1 MRNIIK
7 THVILKLIAVISFFT
22 FFMGCEKAQDAPIV
36 QKENVSIVLDVDQVS
51 LESASIRVRHDGAA
65 DVLWVYMNTSDME
78 TDATLLIQS
87 EIEKNLKLTGEVV
100 AYKGQ
105 NKSVTVSSLDAK
117 CYYRF
122 ICTAIDGVT
131 GKASGDVAEIKYRT
145 RRDPSVFEQNDNWTI
160 SLGERTVNN
169 QDKMEYDNIVCE
181 SDDDQTYVVLT
192 LKDSDFEYYYKS
204 DLRKLFE
211 DYHSSFGFEE
221 GSSKWK
227 SVLSSGDII
236 WSEQRLRSGE
246 WTAYMI
252 GIDSDGELSG
262 LYQAFNFKV
271 EQEIATAEYNRW
283 IGTWT
288 VSDKNGAEL
297 FDIQI
302 LPCENNM
309 WYYMGGWESTN
320 IYQFDTY
327 DPTLMPE
334 LFFDKESGKLCF
346 ISQYLNTMVT
356 DTDSIDFYFSGTFI
370 YGNTYVLGSE
380 VLNYRMAETIF
391 LDTVNYN
398 SARIEACNFNAQGM
412 SFPIES
418 ICYIYYNGSQ
428 LSSISLA
435 APTLPLTMT
444 KKVTE

>member
-1 MRNIIK
+1 MRNIIR
-7 THVILKLIAVISFFT
+7 TDVILKLIAVISFFT
-22 FFMGCEKAQDAPIV
+22 FLGCEKGQDTLVP

-51 LESASIRVRHDGAA
+51 LESASIRVRHDGDA
-65 DVLWVYMNTSDME
+65 DVLWVYMNTTDLE
-78 TDATLLIQS
+78 TDARSLIES
-87 EIEKNLKLTGEVV
+87 EIKKNLELTGEVV

-105 NKSVTVSSLDAK
+105 NKSVTVSSLAAK

-122 ICTAIDGVT
+122 ICTAIDEVT
-131 GKASGDVAEIKYRT
+131 GKACGDVAEIEYRT
-145 RRDPSVFEQNDNWTI
+145 RRDPSVFERNDNWTI
-160 SLGERTVNN
+160 SLGERTVDNN
-169 QDKMEYDNIVCE
+169 DKMEYDNIVCE
-181 SDDDQTYVVLT
+181 SSDDQTYVVLT
-192 LKDSDFEYYYKS
+192 LKNLDFDFYYNG
-204 DLRKLFE
+204 DLRALFE

-227 SVLSSGDII
+227 SVLNSGNIM

-262 LYQAFNFKV
+262 LYQTLQFKV

-288 VSDKNGAEL
+288 VSDKNGVEL

-302 LPCENNM
+302 IPCENNM

-327 DPTLMPE
+327 DPALMPE
-334 LFFDKESGKLCF
+334 LFFDKESGELCF

-380 VLNYRMAETIF
+380 VLNYRMAETTF

-428 LSSISLA
+428 LSSISLD

-444 KKVTE
+444 KQ

>member
-1 MRNIIK
+1 MRNIIR
-7 THVILKLIAVISFFT
+7 TDVILKLIAVISFFT
-22 FFMGCEKAQDAPIV
+22 FLGCEKGQDTPV
-36 QKENVSIVLDVDQVS
+36 PQKENVSIVLDVDQVS
-51 LESASIRVRHDGAA
+51 LESASIRVRHDGTA
-65 DVLWVYMNTSDME
+65 DVLWVYMNTSDLE
-78 TDATLLIQS
+78 TDARLLIES
-87 EIEKNLKLTGEVV
+87 EIKKNLELTGEVV

-105 NKSVTVSSLDAK
+105 NKSVTVSSLAAK

-122 ICTAIDGVT
+122 ICTAIDEVT
-131 GKASGDVAEIKYRT
+131 GKSCGDVAEIEYRT
-145 RRDPSVFEQNDNWTI
+145 RRDPSVFEKNDNWTI
-160 SLGERTVNN
+160 SLGDRTVNN
-169 QDKMEYDNIVCE
+169 QDKMEYDNIVCK

-192 LKDSDFEYYYKS
+192 LKDSDFEYYYNG
-204 DLRKLFE
+204 DLRALFE

-227 SVLSSGDII
+227 SVLTSGDII
-236 WSEQRLRSGE
+236 WPEQRLRSGE

-262 LYQAFNFKV
+262 LYQTLQFKV

-288 VSDKNGAEL
+288 VSDKNGVEL

-327 DPTLMPE
+327 DPALMPE

-356 DTDSIDFYFSGTFI
+356 DMDSIDFYFSGTFI

-398 SARIEACNFNAQGM
+398 SARIEACNFNTQGM

-444 KKVTE
+444 KQ

>member
-1 MRNIIK
+1 MRNIIR
-7 THVILKLIAVISFFT
+7 TDVILKLIAAISFFT
-22 FFMGCEKAQDAPIV
+22 FIGCEKGQDTLVP

-51 LESASIRVRHDGAA
+51 LESASIRVRHDGDA
-65 DVLWVYMNTSDME
+65 DVLWVYMNTADLE
-78 TDATLLIQS
+78 TDARSLIES
-87 EIEKNLKLTGEVV
+87 EIKKNLELTGEVV

-105 NKSVTVSSLDAK
+105 NKSITVSSLAAK

-122 ICTAIDGVT
+122 ICTAIDEVT
-131 GKASGDVAEIKYRT
+131 GKACGDVAEIEYRT
-145 RRDPSVFEQNDNWTI
+145 RRDPSVFERNDNWTI
-160 SLGERTVNN
+160 SLGERTVDNN
-169 QDKMEYDNIVCE
+169 DKMEYDNIVCE
-181 SDDDQTYVVLT
+181 SSDDQTYVVLT
-192 LKDSDFEYYYKS
+192 LKDLDFDFYYNG
-204 DLRKLFE
+204 DLRALFE

-227 SVLSSGDII
+227 SVLNSGNIM

-262 LYQAFNFKV
+262 LYQTLQFKV
-271 EQEIATAEYNRW
+271 EQETATAEYNRW

-288 VSDKNGAEL
+288 VSDKNGVEL

-302 LPCENNM
+302 IPCENNM

-327 DPTLMPE
+327 DPALMPE

-380 VLNYRMAETIF
+380 VLNYRMAETTF

-398 SARIEACNFNAQGM
+398 SARIEGCSFNAQGM